1 MFEHRGQLTRSAQ
14 STYWRLHLALSL
26 MHRMASISA
35 SMLNDEGGREN
46 NGMYQLWGGS
56 KGIQEGEECVNGGGG
71 GGRGGGKHKGIQRE
85 GQE

>member
-56 KGIQEGEECVNGGGG
+56 KGIQEGVNGGGR
-71 GGRGGGKHKGIQRE
+71 GRGGGKHKGIQRE